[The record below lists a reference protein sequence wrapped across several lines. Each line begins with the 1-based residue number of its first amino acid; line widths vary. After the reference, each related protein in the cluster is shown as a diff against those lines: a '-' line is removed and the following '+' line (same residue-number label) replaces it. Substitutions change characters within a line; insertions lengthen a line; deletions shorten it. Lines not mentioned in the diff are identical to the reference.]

1 MTIEEF
7 KQLETMV
14 TEYGQK
20 LVKIDLNTWVDYE
33 TYRPKTA
40 EEIAALQ
47 AGQPAQ

>member
-7 KQLETMV
+7 ENLETMV

-20 LVKIDLNTWVDYE
+20 LVKIDAHTWVDFE

-47 AGQPAQ
+47 AGQPAE